1 MIDLVI
7 IVLGFGPLLSN
18 GAMTYAAAL
27 VISME
32 GISKLASTTYQEV
45 SYTVRIIFQDT
56 STSQSICQYM
66 YRILLNFASLRQK
79 IIPGADGYSQG
90 FSLAKYFSNLIR

>member
-1 MIDLVI
+1 MYVATAYRVIDLVI

-32 GISKLASTTYQEV
+32 GISKLVMDASTTYQEV
-45 SYTVRIIFQDT
+45 S
-56 STSQSICQYM
+56 
-66 YRILLNFASLRQK
+66 
-79 IIPGADGYSQG
+79 
-90 FSLAKYFSNLIR
+90 

>member
-45 SYTVRIIFQDT
+45 SYTVRISRHQHLAINLSVHVPHFT
-56 STSQSICQYM
+56 KL
-66 YRILLNFASLRQK
+66 RFASLRQK

>member
-45 SYTVRIIFQDT
+45 SYTVQDT